1 MAAASCSRCASSTDR
16 PRRLSSLPP
25 RQEAFLSS
33 AMRNGGIRA
42 VERAPTPEPESRQ
55 RFPQRCHGNAHL
67 AILSAKV
74 MSLAIPGL
82 PWQRK
87 LAQLPIDSQFLGK
100 SGSFDANPATLSPV
114 IAGLFPDGVVAAEL
128 RAPGVAA
135 LLLPAEAEGV
145 ANAIPTRV
153 QEFAAGRLCARRAL
167 AEFGVTGFPVRV
179 ARDRQPLW
187 PEFLV
192 GSITHTAGFC
202 AAVVAERT
210 SVMRRRASIPRWP
223 APSKADLWASI
234 CAEAELTWLGALPRA
249 QRAAAVTLIFSAK
262 EAFYKCQYPLIG
274 EWLSFHDLAVT
285 PRGWGEAQEA
295 FDIVPTRPIKLF
307 DGARPMARA
316 TVKGSYRFH
325 EGFVSAGVCVLPNTP
340 CRRERSARS

>member
-1 MAAASCSRCASSTDR
+1 
-16 PRRLSSLPP
+16 
-25 RQEAFLSS
+25 
-33 AMRNGGIRA
+33 
-42 VERAPTPEPESRQ
+42 
-55 RFPQRCHGNAHL
+55 
-67 AILSAKV
+67 

-87 LAQLPIDSQFLGK
+87 LAQLPIDSQFLDK

-210 SVMRRRASIPRWP
+210 SVMAVGLDSEV
-223 APSKADLWASI
+223 AGAAKEDLWASI

-249 QRAAAVTLIFSAK
+249 QRAAAVTLNFSAK
-262 EAFYKCQYPLIG
+262 EAFYKCQYPLTG

-325 EGFVSAGVCVLPNTP
+325 EGFVSAGVCVLSNTP
-340 CRRERSARS
+340 SRRER

>member
-1 MAAASCSRCASSTDR
+1 
-16 PRRLSSLPP
+16 
-25 RQEAFLSS
+25 
-33 AMRNGGIRA
+33 
-42 VERAPTPEPESRQ
+42 
-55 RFPQRCHGNAHL
+55 
-67 AILSAKV
+67 

-87 LAQLPIDSQFLGK
+87 LAQLPIDSQFLDK

-114 IAGLFPDGVVAAEL
+114 IAGLFPAGVVAAEL

-145 ANAIPTRV
+145 ANANPTRV
-153 QEFAAGRLCARRAL
+153 QEFTAGRLCARRAL

-202 AAVVAERT
+202 AAVVAERA
-210 SVMRRRASIPRWP
+210 SVMAVGLDTEVVGAVKEGLRTT
-223 APSKADLWASI
+223 I
-234 CAEAELTWLGALPRA
+234 CAAAELGWLGTLPRA

-262 EAFYKCQYPLIG
+262 EAFYKCQYPLTG
-274 EWLSFHDLAVT
+274 DWLNFHDLTVT
-285 PRGWGEAQEA
+285 PRGWGATQGV
-295 FDIVPTRPIKLF
+295 FDIMPTRPIKLF
-307 DGARPMARA
+307 DAASRTERTTPVHGSASVR
-316 TVKGSYRFH
+316 GSYGFH
-325 EGFVSAGVCVLPNTP
+325 DGFVSAGVCVLPNMP
-340 CRRERSARS
+340 SRRER